1 VVSRCGSVYFL
12 GGILCFGLV
21 RRARMR
27 RERERVQAEADLL
40 ELDKKRE
47 ALQGLLARR
56 D

>member
-1 VVSRCGSVYFL
+1 MLRYSSCSHA
-12 GGILCFGLV
+12 
-21 RRARMR
+21 ARMR